1 MLSLLE
7 SDVSLPGLS
16 LVCNGE
22 NEDIPWQSEIR
33 QTVLTYL
40 SDLPEI

>member
-33 QTVLTYL
+33 QTVTYS
-40 SDLPEI
+40 SDMPEI